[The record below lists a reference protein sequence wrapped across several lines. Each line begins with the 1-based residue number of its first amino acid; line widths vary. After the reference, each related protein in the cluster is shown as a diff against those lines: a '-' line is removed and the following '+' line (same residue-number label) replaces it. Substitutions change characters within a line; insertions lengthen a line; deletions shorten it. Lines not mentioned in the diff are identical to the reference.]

1 MLERSAYC
9 LVVLTFT
16 IRIHSETH
24 ALYWPCELNDNCTAE
39 NSVCI
44 SATGQC
50 ECKEFDYVFSGDY
63 TKCLKSALFGDK
75 CREDIQCNL
84 MPSAAYCKSGVCSC
98 VDKETY
104 IKGSCKQVSN
114 LEQYCDESQIC
125 DFGYDRDSVQC
136 KCNDANCTC
145 ACADGYYRRHGN
157 ICRRKSTEIND
168 ACVVNED
175 CRNLGDNVKCMSLT
189 CQHVDE
195 IKAIN
200 SLPVKDIA
208 TSLISESEKNS
219 FISSELSSS
228 ECVQPQGPLFSNQSW
243 SNEFSPKTESNIAE
257 DNRIN
262 FDFELQE
269 HLIPL
274 GTKIVEFD
282 KSTDAQDKSHVVGSS
297 CTENGKPCPN
307 LSYSFCSA
315 NKCLCKH
322 GYYHK
327 NGKCFAELGEAVLSS
342 DDCESE
348 FDPTAKKCICPKNHF
363 YEKSLR
369 ECRKPIQIHLSCSSD
384 SQCSPFGDAYCHL
397 EIPRRCTCEEY
408 AEYNA
413 LLQMCIYKGTV
424 NVKCNT
430 DDDCPTKHSFCSN
443 NLCKCRQYYI
453 ENGHECS
460 AGVGAVCAKNDDC
473 FTQNSECTSSHS
485 SDYEQKNKICQC
497 RKGFVHFRDECLSEA
512 EDIEAECVDSEQCKL
527 LGASCNNGRC
537 SCTYQQHFTNG
548 YCETKKGIGQHCSRA
563 TECYIEKNAK
573 NLECRNSI
581 CQCSYGFQ
589 SDGAKKDCI
598 RVVPSKKN
606 SSGKPSALKVVTFL
620 LIGSAF
626 LVTSA
631 AIKQAYY

>member
-1 MLERSAYC
+1 MMS
-9 LVVLTFT
+9 TF
-16 IRIHSETH
+16 E
-24 ALYWPCELNDNCTAE
+24 NFAE
-39 NSVCI
+39 I
-44 SATGQC
+44 
-50 ECKEFDYVFSGDY
+50 D
-63 TKCLKSALFGDK
+63 
-75 CREDIQCNL
+75 
-84 MPSAAYCKSGVCSC
+84 
-98 VDKETY
+98 
-104 IKGSCKQVSN
+104 
-114 LEQYCDESQIC
+114 
-125 DFGYDRDSVQC
+125 
-136 KCNDANCTC
+136 
-145 ACADGYYRRHGN
+145 
-157 ICRRKSTEIND
+157 D

-200 SLPVKDIA
+200 SLPVTDIA
-208 TSLISESEKNS
+208 NSSISGSEKNS

-228 ECVQPQGPLFSNQSW
+228 ECVQAEGPLLKNQSW
-243 SNEFSPKTESNIAE
+243 SNEISPKTKSNIAE
-257 DNRIN
+257 DNRTN

-269 HLIPL
+269 HLLPL
-274 GTKIVEFD
+274 GTKIVDFD
-282 KSTDAQDKSHVVGSS
+282 KSTDAKDKSHVVGSS

-307 LSYSFCSA
+307 LSYSFCSS
-315 NKCLCKH
+315 NKCLCKR

-327 NGKCFAELGEAVLSS
+327 NGKCFAELGELILSS

-348 FDPTAKKCICPKNHF
+348 LDPTAKKCICPKNYF

-369 ECRKPIQIHLSCSSD
+369 ECRKPIQFHLSCTSD

-413 LLQMCIYKGTV
+413 LLQMCVYTGTL
-424 NVKCNT
+424 NAKCNT
-430 DDDCPTKHSFCSN
+430 DDDCPTKHSVCSN
-443 NLCKCRQYYI
+443 NRCKCGQYYI

-473 FTQNSECTSSHS
+473 FAQNSECTSSPS

-497 RKGFVHFRDECLSEA
+497 RRGFVHFRDECLSEA
-512 EDIEAECVDSEQCKL
+512 DDIEAECVDSEQCKL

-537 SCTYQQHFTNG
+537 SCTHQQHFING
-548 YCETKKGIGQHCSRA
+548 YCETNKGIGELCSKA
-563 TECYIEKNAK
+563 TECYIEKDLK
-573 NLECRNSI
+573 KLECRNSI
-581 CQCSYGFQ
+581 CQCKYGFQ
-589 SDGAKKDCI
+589 SDVAKKDCI